1 MNLDRALQRLSQNPA
16 ADVDIVE
23 VALGLARDEYPHL
36 DVAGYIAEFDEWAD
50 KLRLRL
56 HGQLDDQVEELANLL
71 FNEEGFRGD
80 LEDYYNPE
88 NSYLNR
94 VIDRRCGLP
103 ITLSLIAIAVG
114 NRAGLS
120 IEGVGLP
127 GHFIAMAGDGT
138 DAVMFDPFNGGN
150 ILTIADCE
158 QLAEQATGEPF
169 ETSRESLG
177 PTSHAAIIRR
187 MLTNLK
193 GTYLQRNDF
202 QKATRIIRRILQLE
216 PHNAN
221 ERRDLGV
228 CLVQSGRHGAAI
240 DHLEVYL
247 GTEPVASDVELVRQ
261 MLKRARHETARW
273 N

>member
-1 MNLDRALQRLSQNPA
+1 MNLDRALQRLAQNPA

-23 VALGLARDEYPHL
+23 VALELARDEYPHL

-50 KLRLRL
+50 KLRTRLR
-56 HGQLDDQVEELANLL
+56 GQLDDQVEELANLL

-80 LEDYYNPE
+80 SENYYDPE

-94 VIDRRCGLP
+94 VMDRRRGLP

-158 QLAEQATGEPF
+158 DLAERATGEPL
-169 ETSRESLG
+169 ESNREALG
-177 PTSHAAIIRR
+177 PASHAAIIRR

-193 GTYLQRNDF
+193 GTYLQLNDF
-202 QKATRIIRRILQLE
+202 QKASRVIRRILQLE
-216 PHNAN
+216 PQNAS

-228 CLVQSGRHGAAI
+228 CLVQAGRHGAAI

-247 GTEPVASDVELVRQ
+247 GAEPVAADVELVRQ

>member
-1 MNLDRALQRLSQNPA
+1 MNIDRALQRLANNPA

-23 VALGLARDEYPHL
+23 VALELARDEYPHL
-36 DVAGYIAEFDEWAD
+36 DVPGYIAEFDEWAD
-50 KLRLRL
+50 RLRPRL
-56 HGQLDDQVEELANLL
+56 HGQLDDRVEELANLL
-71 FNEEGFRGD
+71 FNEEGFSGD
-80 LEDYYNPE
+80 SENYYDPE
-88 NSYLNR
+88 NSYVNR
-94 VIDRRCGLP
+94 VMDRRCGLP

-114 NRAGLS
+114 QRAGMS

-127 GHFIAMAGDGT
+127 GHFIAMAGDGV

-158 QLAEQATGEPF
+158 RLAEQATGDSF
-169 ETSRESLG
+169 ETARESLG
-177 PTSHAAIIRR
+177 PASHAAIIRR

-193 GTYLQRNDF
+193 GTYLRLNDF
-202 QKATRIIRRILQLE
+202 QRAGRVIRRILQLE
-216 PHNAN
+216 PHNAS

-228 CLVQSGRHGAAI
+228 CLVQAGRHGAAI

-247 GTEPVASDVELVRQ
+247 GAAPVASDVELVRQ
-261 MLKRARHETARW
+261 MLKKARHETARW